1 MKSTSQKENSSPPL
15 TADPSLIE
23 ILMELHPYLA
33 EDRVIPIALEA
44 TRKKERLSSTPFYAN
59 RAKDYPRNS
68 NQKCENAYWIH
79 LAINYQGTG

>member
-44 TRKKERLSSTPFYAN
+44 TQKKNGFLQHLFTQTGRRIIRETAIRN
-59 RAKDYPRNS
+59 AKT
-68 NQKCENAYWIH
+68 
-79 LAINYQGTG
+79 LTGFI